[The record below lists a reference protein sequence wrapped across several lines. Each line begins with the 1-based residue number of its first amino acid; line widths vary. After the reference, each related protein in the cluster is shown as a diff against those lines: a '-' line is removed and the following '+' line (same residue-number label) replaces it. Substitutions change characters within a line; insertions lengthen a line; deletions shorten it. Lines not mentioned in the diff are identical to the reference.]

1 MDKTIINLIMRF
13 RKTTLFMILLITA
26 VFGFGLSKMTFY
38 TQFID
43 LFPKK
48 HPYVKIH
55 KEFKEYFGG
64 ANVATLV
71 LEVKEGDIFNKKT
84 LEKIFRIQDDVS
96 TMPGVN
102 PYQVYSLASKRVLK
116 ADIIPGGYGLRPVMK
131 TIPENEK
138 EMAALKARVF
148 VSEAFGTWVSEDLKA
163 LRLRANFIEDKI
175 DYLNLINEFIEIRD
189 REQDEN
195 HVIYLAGE
203 PILWGWV
210 YHFMPKIT
218 VLFIVSFAILVALL
232 FFFLGRQP
240 IWWLP
245 LVSAALSA
253 IWGLG
258 MSGYLGYQLDPLII
272 VIPFLLTAR
281 AMSHGVQWLFRFGDE
296 FQAAEDV
303 KEAAHTT
310 GIRLFRPCVIGVVTD
325 ACGVL
330 IVAMIPIPILQHLA
344 ILGFFWGMSILF
356 TVSLFNPVFVSFLS
370 IKPDRYREAIHRPFF
385 NTMMIELAKFSIT
398 KKGKVILI
406 FMGVIALTAGVIG
419 FTHVPIGDANPG
431 SPILRPDSNYNQ
443 SVAEINKRFVGLE
456 EMYILYRKNPNNSG
470 FIINRDAQTA
480 LNNLKS
486 FLLSKGNVVETES
499 IVDFFSGYNML
510 MHGGDPKY
518 HRSPGNDQLIFG
530 IFMAVM
536 NSNMGY
542 GDTFKYFHPD
552 WSAGN
557 LRLYLRDHKGSTL
570 KSVIANAKEWIANP
584 ENIVIATT
592 YKGDRVQSFNFEP
605 AGGLGGILTAA
616 IEMIEIA
623 NHYLVGGILLFT
635 FLCCAVV
642 YRSLFA
648 GFIFILSLVLANF
661 TSFAYMAWKGIGLN
675 INTLPVVSLG
685 VGLGVDYGLYKVSR
699 IKELIVAGASWE
711 EGIIDG
717 VSSTGQAVFYQAV
730 MMSAS
735 VFFWWFSPL
744 RFQAEM
750 GFLLAILMMVN
761 MLVGILLLPALIH
774 IIKPKFIS
782 RDVVGEIPV

>member
-1 MDKTIINLIMRF
+1 MDKAIINLIMRF
-13 RKTTLFMILLITA
+13 RKTTLFIILFITA
-26 VFGFGLSKMTFY
+26 VFGYGLSKMTFY

-48 HPYVKIH
+48 HPYVKLH
-55 KEFKEYFGG
+55 KEFKDYFGG

-71 LEVKEGDIFNKKT
+71 LEVKKGNIFNRKT
-84 LEKIFRIQDDVS
+84 LEKIVRIQDDVS

-102 PYQVYSLASKRVLK
+102 PYQVYSLASKRVQK
-116 ADIIPGGYGLRPVMK
+116 PDIIPGGYGLKPVMK
-131 TIPENEK
+131 RVPENEK
-138 EMAALKARVF
+138 EMGTLKERVF
-148 VSEAFGTWVSEDLKA
+148 VSEAYGTWVSGDLKA
-163 LRLRANFIEDKI
+163 LRLKADFIEEKI
-175 DYLNLINEFIEIRD
+175 DYLNLINNFIAIRD
-189 REQDEN
+189 REQDDN
-195 HVIYLAGE
+195 HVIYMAGE
-203 PILWGWV
+203 PILWGWI
-210 YHFMPKIT
+210 YHFMPEMTMI
-218 VLFIVSFAILVALL
+218 FMVSFMILVALL
-232 FFFLGRQP
+232 FFFLGKQP

-245 LVSAALSA
+245 LVSACLSA

-258 MSGYLGYQLDPLII
+258 MSGYLGYQFDPLII

-296 FQAAEDV
+296 FQAAKDV
-303 KEAAHTT
+303 KTAAHAT
-310 GIRLFRPCVIGVVTD
+310 GINLFKPCVIGVVTD

-344 ILGFFWGMSILF
+344 ILGFFWGMSILV
-356 TVSLFNPVFVSFLS
+356 TVSLFNPVFVSFLPL
-370 IKPDRYREAIHRPFF
+370 KPDRYKGNLHRQFF
-385 NTMMIELAKFSIT
+385 TKMMIEMAKFTIT

-406 FMGVIALTAGVIG
+406 TTGVIVLAAGVIG
-419 FTHVPIGDANPG
+419 FAHVPIGDAHAG
-431 SPILRPDSNYNQ
+431 SPILRPDSDYNQ
-443 SVAEINKRFVGLE
+443 SVAQINEKFLGLE
-456 EMYILYRKNPNNSG
+456 EMYIAYRRNPKSAS
-470 FIINRDAQTA
+470 FILNKDTQTA
-480 LNNLKS
+480 LNNLKT
-486 FLLSKGNVVETES
+486 FLLNKGNVVETES
-499 IVDFFSGYNML
+499 VADYISSWNMR
-510 MHGGDPKY
+510 MRGGDPK
-518 HRSPGNDQLIFG
+518 HLTVPENDAMVLG
-530 IFMAVM
+530 IFFYAAR
-536 NSNMGY
+536 NHQGF
-542 GDTFKYFHPD
+542 GDMDRFFDRKF
-552 WSAGN
+552 SAGN
-557 LRLYLRDHKGSTL
+557 IRLYLKDHKGSTL
-570 KSVIANAKEWIANP
+570 KAVITDAKAWITDP
-584 ENIVIATT
+584 ENIVIGATRE
-592 YKGDRVQSFNFEP
+592 GDRIQSVYFEP
-605 AGGLGGILTAA
+605 AGGLGGILAA
-616 IEMIEIA
+616 ALEMIEMA